1 MEESSSFVKAT
12 CQNYE
17 VLVEDKHVGKAGGAG
32 SSGRYD
38 SRNNPKRSDGGP
50 TGPWEKERGK
60 FPSFGLSSEIEKT
73 TNLQNVLEEGILD
86 NRGELSLRE
95 VLGISKK
102 EFHDLLSTS

>member
-1 MEESSSFVKAT
+1 MQKKTSFMEVAFQKH
-12 CQNYE
+12 E
-17 VLVEDKHVGKAGGAG
+17 VLVEDKRVGKAGGAG